1 MKIEDIEV
9 YDEDRNEFG
18 ETPLM
23 KACANGDYGKTN
35 YARKGVKVADILKQ
49 KYS

>member
-23 KACANGDYGKTN
+23 KACANGDYDE
-35 YARKGVKVADILKQ
+35 VLDMLLKDQ
-49 KYS
+49 NNQMLATF

>member
-23 KACANGDYGKTN
+23 KAYPKWIGHVN
-35 YARKGVKVADILKQ
+35 VAQCEI
-49 KYS
+49 